1 MSQSRILK
9 RKQKMLASLIPALLP
24 IVGDVLDRFFPNKEE
39 KEKATREIEAKLT
52 EHLASIDLAQLE
64 VNKAEAGHKS
74 MFIAGW
80 RPFVGWTCGL
90 ALFYTYLIQPI
101 AIFIMGQTGTLV
113 HLPEIDLGTMMP
125 VLLGMLGLGGLRSW
139 EKWKKV
145 AR

>member
-1 MSQSRILK
+1 
-9 RKQKMLASLIPALLP
+9 MLASLIPALLP
-24 IVGDVLDRFFPNKEE
+24 VVGDVLDRFFPNKEE